1 MGDAEDAEVRGLR
14 GIQERG
20 CRCAPPPVLTPGAEP
35 APPPLSPLAPRNRPC
50 HPCPA
55 GNTHPGSLCLCRDA
69 SSFLPRF
76 QEREK
81 KIFCNS
87 GWKNKNTFCL
97 LPPNHY
103 RRLKWSK
110 KHKNRNGG
118 GQEGL
123 RDTEREEDPQRWRGG
138 LENLPLL
145 LSPSLPAARRGRL
158 EGRVDG
164 RTDGRMDGRTDGG
177 SHVTPGL
184 SLTLN

>member
-1 MGDAEDAEVRGLR
+1 MPL
-14 GIQERG
+14 
-20 CRCAPPPVLTPGAEP
+20 CPPAPVLTPGAEP

-76 QEREK
+76 QETEK

-123 RDTEREEDPQRWRGG
+123 RDTEREEERKTRRGGEEGWRIYLCFSPHRCPQRAGEGWRGG
-138 LENLPLL
+138 W
-145 LSPSLPAARRGRL
+145 
-158 EGRVDG
+158 
-164 RTDGRMDGRTDGG
+164 TDGRMEGWTDGRMEAATSLLG
-177 SHVTPGL
+177 SP
-184 SLTLN
+184 